1 MQRMKKYKY
10 MHIRLVILVIFSFI
24 TMFSFSQEY
33 VNDLSGQNPSA
44 NPTPDDKNLFNQFIP
59 ADPTS
64 SSLGKYG
71 VYPVNYS
78 TGLVPITIPLYEI
91 KSGELSQAIELSYHG
106 GGIQVSEEATWVGL
120 GWDLNFGGVITRTM
134 NGFPDENETYPVPNA
149 TSMLAEMKNNTD
161 FSNLYYYDCLSSGF
175 SPVYSFKPDLY
186 QYNFGKY
193 SGTFISKSIGNE
205 LVAIS
210 VSHSA
215 LKGHIYSK
223 GIEITDP
230 TGIQY
235 SFGGKELTSLIGLQD
250 RTDPYYSGYYID
262 RIISP
267 NQTDTIRYEYQSD
280 GYYESFQR
288 CISQGYKVTD
298 FRVHGGSDG
307 SCGTATSSYK
317 TEMIPEQSKTTFLQK
332 VSSSKPQYIYF
343 NEGRIRFIL
352 TDRADMNPEAASPNK
367 KLSDIV
373 IESKTDAGYEPVRA
387 FHFYYSYF
395 NQGRSYESLRLCLDS
410 VAEIPY
416 DQPAQIKLVAAF
428 NYYGNK
434 YLPDKETNSSGKI
447 HSSDYWGFYNGTSS
461 RSAIPLTMEGNHT
474 FGGADLTPD
483 PFYAQYGSI
492 RNILQPT
499 RGRTELVW
507 EGNRVNADK
516 PIFEKPNIVS
526 IGLTS
531 DRRASFE
538 CGNGPLID
546 DEGSVTYTFHSY
558 INQTISLHYYLY
570 QEIGG
575 NMTHDKYD
583 TGLILINGVVI
594 ADYLRGEGTSKTVN
608 YYLSANKDYRFEVR
622 TNCHNVIAGLACDCN
637 GYNPN
642 KDKYNYPFAGI
653 RIKEVNNYDSGNR
666 LLTQKRYTYL
676 DSLGYSSGYIT
687 NDRRLSF
694 INHSLYL
701 SANAYPCATST
712 KIDTYLYYSTL
723 RQGPQANSYAYEQV
737 QEYSLFNGVDSG
749 YTNYKFRKEPDLF
762 YADGIPVISKGHLRG
777 QLLRQSDFKRVGN
790 GYQKIKE
797 TSSYY
802 SKDPR
807 VTATKTGFSLPRYID
822 PQSSTVLH
830 TYALMGNPIYLSD
843 IFQPTNYTYTSDWIR
858 LDSTITKEYFQMSNP
873 VQNKTV
879 YIYGNE
885 KHLQPTEIKSYLNN
899 GDTSITSTVY
909 PSDDNSPV
917 SNEMVL
923 KNMLVL
929 PLDTKR
935 YLTKNG
941 TQKRLTGGDKL
952 TYTKYA
958 DGHVLLTKASLY
970 LPDGT
975 ISDEFNYA
983 YNARARLIQATAKD
997 SVKMS
1002 IVWDTNNYKPMV
1014 IGKNISHA
1022 DLTGALKTVNND
1034 PAALYTS
1041 QDSRLK
1047 NAQINTFRY
1056 IPLIGLQSQTDE
1068 KGTASYYSYD
1078 GLGRLNQIYLFEN
1091 GQKKVLQ
1098 TYDYHYKQ

>member
-1 MQRMKKYKY
+1 MNNHYLKL
-10 MHIRLVILVIFSFI
+10 IALLLFTFSAI
-24 TMFSFSQEY
+24 VCFSQDY
-33 VNDLSGQNPSA
+33 
-44 NPTPDDKNLFNQFIP
+44 DKNLFNQFIP

-78 TGLVPITIPLYEI
+78 TGLVPITIPLYEV
-91 KSGELSQAIELSYHG
+91 KSGELTQMIELSYHG

-134 NGFPDENETYPVPNA
+134 NGFPDESETYPLPDA

-175 SPVYSFKPDLY
+175 SPLYSFKPDLY

-215 LKGHIYSK
+215 LKGYVSSK

-230 TGIQY
+230 TGILY

-262 RIISP
+262 EIISA

-298 FRVHGGSDG
+298 FRVHGGSTG
-307 SCGTATSSYK
+307 SCGTTKSSYK
-317 TEMIPEQSKTTFLQK
+317 TEMIPEQSKMTFIQK

-343 NEGRIRFIL
+343 NEGRIRFVL
-352 TDRADMNPEAASPNK
+352 TDREDLNPEVARPNK

-395 NQGRSYESLRLCLDS
+395 NQGGSYESLRLCLDS

-428 NYYGNK
+428 SYYGNK
-434 YLPDKETNSSGKI
+434 YLPDKETNLSGKL

-461 RSAIPLTMEGNHT
+461 GSAIPLTMEVNHT

-499 RGRTELVW
+499 RGRTEFVW
-507 EGNRVNADK
+507 EGNRVNADHPIYIK
-516 PIFEKPNIVS
+516 PEMDHINLKSEDATTFICENPADPYHDGIF
-526 IGLTS
+526 
-531 DRRASFE
+531 
-538 CGNGPLID
+538 
-546 DEGSVTYTFHSY
+546 TYTFHSY
-558 INQTISLHYYLY
+558 IDQYVTLNYYLY
-570 QEIGG
+570 QEVA
-575 NMTHDKYD
+575 NNLTHNKYD
-583 TGLILINGVVI
+583 SGSIKINGDIIVNS
-594 ADYLRGEGTSKTVN
+594 LNTGTDTKKLN
-608 YYLSANKDYRFEVR
+608 YYLSANQDYTFEVS
-622 TNCHNVIAGLACDCN
+622 TNCHNVKAALWCDCIN
-637 GYNPN
+637 YNPN

-666 LLTQKRYTYL
+666 LITQKRYTYL
-676 DSLGYSSGYIT
+676 DSLGYSSGYMT

-701 SANAYPCATST
+701 SATAFPCATST

-723 RQGPQANSYAYEQV
+723 RQGPQGNNYAYEQV
-737 QEYSLFNGVDSG
+737 QEYSLSNGVDSG

-777 QLLRQSDFKRVGN
+777 QMLRQSDFKRVDN

-797 TSSYY
+797 TFNYY

-807 VTATKTGFSLPRYID
+807 VTTTKTGFSMPRYID
-822 PQSSTVLH
+822 PQSGTTLD
-830 TYALMGNPIYLSD
+830 TYVSFRGAIYLSD

-858 LDSTITKEYFQMSNP
+858 LDSTTTREYLQTTNP
-873 VQNKTV
+873 VENKTV
-879 YIYGNE
+879 YTYGNE
-885 KHLQPTEIKSYLNN
+885 RHLQPSEVKSYLNN
-899 GDTSITSTVY
+899 GDIKITNTVY
-909 PSDDNSPV
+909 PNDDNS
-917 SNEMVL
+917 SISGDMVL

-929 PLDTKR
+929 PIDIR
-935 YLTKNG
+935 EYVSKNG
-941 TQKRLTGGDKL
+941 TLQHLVDGNKL
-952 TYTKYA
+952 TYTKDA
-958 DGHVLLTKASLY
+958 DGHILLTKVSIY
-970 LPDGT
+970 LPDG
-975 ISDEFNYA
+975 IVSDEFKYG
-983 YNARARLIQATAKD
+983 YNTRARLIQTTTKD

-1002 IVWDTNNYKPMV
+1002 IVWDANNYKPMV

-1047 NAQINTFRY
+1047 NAQINTFKY
-1056 IPLIGLQSQTDE
+1056 IPLIGLQSKTDE
-1068 KGTASYYSYD
+1068 KGMATYYSYD
-1078 GLGRLNQIYLFEN
+1078 GLGRLNEIYLIEN

-1098 TYDYHYKQ
+1098 SYDYHYKQ